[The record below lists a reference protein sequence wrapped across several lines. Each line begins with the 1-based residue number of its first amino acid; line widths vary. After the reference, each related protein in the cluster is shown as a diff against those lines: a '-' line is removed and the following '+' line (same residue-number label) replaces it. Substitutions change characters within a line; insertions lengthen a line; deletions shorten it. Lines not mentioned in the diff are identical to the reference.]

1 MSRLDQIQI
10 SFVAA
15 EDRLMMRMSTNEDSE
30 FRFWLTRRFVKA
42 LRPAL
47 EGTLGKQTRIQTQV
61 TQSARK
67 ELLAFEHE
75 KAVQSADFATPYK
88 PHDKSLP
95 LGEQPVLLSRFQI
108 RPADDGSVVLNVGPE
123 KGNGVDLSLNT
134 KMIHSLIAL
143 LDHALKTA
151 AWDLGKGTPAP
162 STTEQLPPATIN

>member
-30 FRFWLTRRFVKA
+30 FRFWLTRWFVKA

-108 RPADDGSVVLNVGPE
+108 RPADDGSVVLNVGTGEGQRRRPVPE
-123 KGNGVDLSLNT
+123 HEDDSFLDRPARPRAQNGR
-134 KMIHSLIAL
+134 MGPRQR
-143 LDHALKTA
+143 HAGA
-151 AWDLGKGTPAP
+151 
-162 STTEQLPPATIN
+162 EHH

>member
-1 MSRLDQIQI
+1 MYRLNQIQI

-15 EDRLMMRMSTNEDSE
+15 EDRLMMRISINEDSE
-30 FRFWLTRRFVKA
+30 FRFWLTPRFVKA

-47 EGTLGKQTRIQTQV
+47 EGTLGKQTRIQTKV

-75 KAVQSADFATPYK
+75 KAVQSTDFVTPYK
-88 PHDKSLP
+88 PHDKRLP
-95 LGEQPVLLSRFQI
+95 LGEQPVLLTRFQI
-108 RPADDGSVVLNVGPE
+108 RPANDGSAVPNVRPE

-143 LDHALKTA
+143 LDHALKAA
-151 AWDLGKGTPAP
+151 AWDLGEGALAP
-162 STTEQLPPATIN
+162 SATEQLPPATIN